1 MILITG
7 ATGNIGRPL
16 LRELARAGAKVRALV
31 REGATN
37 VEGAETVAGDL
48 GKPETLPAALDGVE
62 TAFLLTPVSQEQVA
76 WKSNLIRAAR
86 EAGVKR
92 IVNLSVA
99 GAAPD
104 SPLILGRWHC
114 ESEKELEA
122 SGLAWT
128 HLRPYDLARY
138 NTHLFL
144 STARVSRARFIPRS
158 AKGRWRWWMK
168 AMWRPWR
175 RRFRHGWWISSTTS
189 AAVSA
194 TEAPHGSARMS
205 NA

>member
-76 WKSNLIRAAR
+76 WKSNLIRGGAGSGSQANR
-86 EAGVKR
+86 ESFGGWGGTGFAFDP
-92 IVNLSVA
+92 
-99 GAAPD
+99 GAMA
-104 SPLILGRWHC
+104 L
-114 ESEKELEA
+114 
-122 SGLAWT
+122 
-128 HLRPYDLARY
+128 
-138 NTHLFL
+138 
-144 STARVSRARFIPRS
+144 
-158 AKGRWRWWMK
+158 
-168 AMWRPWR
+168 
-175 RRFRHGWWISSTTS
+175 
-189 AAVSA
+189 
-194 TEAPHGSARMS
+194 
-205 NA
+205 